1 MLTLSIN
8 LSAQCD
14 NWEGSAQKG
23 EAEDAHTIYR
33 QALKTKDYQM
43 AFENWEKAYSIAPAA
58 DGKRDFH
65 YTDGIKLYLNRWKN
79 ETDAAKKKEYID
91 RILKLQE
98 EAVNCLSSG
107 GITLKCHGQKDCY
120 TKRIGYLQGRL
131 AYDMFYILNTPY
143 SKTIEQLSGAVE
155 NSGDDL
161 ILPLMGRRSSN
172 GRDKYQY
179 YTMTNNAG
187 NIHTKL
193 PISVKGR
200 SCTSDLGCDEI
211 FNGDVV
217 YVEGYKDTFRATIY
231 ENMLYKYIPY

>member
-1 MLTLSIN
+1 MPRVSTKKCIPGLFCMENMTMFLLFVLIVTVIYMYYINIVKPGVRYNNTSFSQPVILMAPPVQDVAPDTLAPVSSRTHPLVNLHSPPLKQEGGAAINIQTRGPELNYSQTGILT
-8 LSAQCD
+8 
-14 NWEGSAQKG
+14 
-23 EAEDAHTIYR
+23 R
-33 QALKTKDYQM
+33 
-43 AFENWEKAYSIAPAA
+43 
-58 DGKRDFH
+58 
-65 YTDGIKLYLNRWKN
+65 
-79 ETDAAKKKEYID
+79 
-91 RILKLQE
+91 
-98 EAVNCLSSG
+98 
-107 GITLKCHGQKDCY
+107 
-120 TKRIGYLQGRL
+120 
-131 AYDMFYILNTPY
+131 
-143 SKTIEQLSGAVE
+143 E